1 MRSFSCNEAMD
12 LLESYKRLECF
23 AVELAVRQMS
33 DRDIE
38 AFENI
43 LIKAVAALQ
52 LGDMKICAIS
62 IRVPLAEDSN
72 KSWVAGPTE
81 R

>member
-1 MRSFSCNEAMD
+1 MD

-43 LIKAVAALQ
+43 LIEAVAALQ
-52 LGDMKICAIS
+52 LGDMKTCAM
-62 IRVPLAEDSN
+62 
-72 KSWVAGPTE
+72 
-81 R
+81 

>member
-1 MRSFSCNEAMD
+1 MD

-43 LIKAVAALQ
+43 LIEAVAALQ
-52 LGDMKICAIS
+52 LGDVKTCAM
-62 IRVPLAEDSN
+62 
-72 KSWVAGPTE
+72 
-81 R
+81 